1 MAADVLQQAL
11 DAADPAVTALRDAH
25 RAVRYG
31 ELASLLQREIAW
43 LRGAGVERCA
53 LLADNGVPW
62 ALGDLALHLG
72 EVPTVPL
79 PASFTVAQ
87 QVHALDDAGVA
98 TLLTDD
104 PDRACRVL
112 PGWRIDGLA
121 PASGL
126 HRLSRTLPT
135 SRRAQVPRGTRKVSY
150 TSGSTASPKG
160 VCLSAQALEAV
171 AAAVALATADL
182 PIERHLCLLPL
193 ATLLENVAGLYAPL
207 LRGATCLLP
216 SSVETG
222 VDYAALDVARLL
234 DTVSRH
240 RPHSLILVPELLHA
254 LVLAA
259 ERGWDVPESLRFVA
273 VGGARVTASL
283 LERAMAVGIPAYEG
297 YGLSECAS
305 VVCLNTPAAHRTGTV
320 GRPLAHVRV
329 HVDDRGEV
337 HVAGNGMLGYLGE
350 APRAATGELATG
362 DLGEFDADGFLRL
375 HGRAGNRF
383 ITSFGRN
390 VSPEWVES
398 EVSQRLGGCHVLA
411 YGEARPCVVA
421 LVDAGHAV
429 GDAAIERAIAA
440 ANATLPA
447 YARVRHWSR
456 PLRPFTVADGTLTAN
471 GRLRRREIHARCAA
485 AIDALY
491 EPAPIPSTS
500 ANGSTACISTSD

>member
-1 MAADVLQQAL
+1 MATDVLRQAL
-11 DAADPAVTALRDAH
+11 DAVDPAATALRDAH

-31 ELASLLQREIAW
+31 ELASLLQLEIEW
-43 LRGAGVERCA
+43 LRDAGVERCA

-62 ALGDLALHLG
+62 AIGDLALHFG
-72 EVPTVPL
+72 EVLTVPL

-87 QVHALDDAGVA
+87 RLHALDDAGVA

-104 PDRACRVL
+104 PDHACRAL
-112 PGWRIDGLA
+112 PGWHVDGIA

-126 HRLSRTLPT
+126 HRLSRTLPAT
-135 SRRAQVPRGTRKVSY
+135 QRAEVPPGTRKVTY
-150 TSGSTASPKG
+150 TSGSTANPKG
-160 VCLSAQALEAV
+160 VCLSGQALEAV
-171 AAAVALATADL
+171 AAAVALATVDL
-182 PIERHLCLLPL
+182 SIARHLCLLPL

-207 LRGATCLLP
+207 LRGATCVLP

-240 RPHSLILVPELLHA
+240 RPQSMILVPELLHA
-254 LVLAA
+254 LVLSA
-259 ERGWDVPESLRFVA
+259 ERGWEVPQSLCFVA
-273 VGGARVTASL
+273 VGGARVSALL

-305 VVCLNTPAAHRTGTV
+305 VVCLNTPGARKAGTV

-329 HVDDRGEV
+329 HVDAQGEV

-350 APRAATGELATG
+350 APRPATGDHATG

-383 ITSFGRN
+383 ITSYGRN

-421 LVDAGHAV
+421 LVDAGHAD

-440 ANATLPA
+440 ANATLPS
-447 YARVRHWSR
+447 YARIRHWARS
-456 PLRPFTVADGTLTAN
+456 PRPFSVTDGTLTAN
-471 GRLRRREIHARCAA
+471 GRLRRREIHARYAA
-485 AIDALY
+485 SIDALY
-491 EPAPIPSTS
+491 EPALVS
-500 ANGSTACISTSD
+500 

>member
-1 MAADVLQQAL
+1 MLRQAL
-11 DAADPAVTALRDAH
+11 AAADPDATALRDGH

-31 ELASLLQREIAW
+31 ELPSLLQREIAW
-43 LRGAGVERCA
+43 LREAGVERCA

-62 ALGDLALHLG
+62 ALGDLALHFG
-72 EVPTVPL
+72 EMLAVPL

-87 QVHALDDAGVA
+87 QLHALDDAGVA

-104 PDRACRVL
+104 PDHACRAL
-112 PGWRIDGLA
+112 PDWRVDDVA

-126 HRLSRTLPT
+126 YRLWRTSPAMK
-135 SRRAQVPRGTRKVSY
+135 RAEVPPGTRKVTY

-182 PIERHLCLLPL
+182 SIERHLCVLPL

-216 SSVETG
+216 SCVETG
-222 VDYAALDVARLL
+222 VDYAAPDVARLL
-234 DTVSRH
+234 ATVSRH
-240 RPHSLILVPELLHA
+240 RPNSLILVPELLHA

-259 ERGWDVPESLRFVA
+259 ERGWDVPESLRLVA
-273 VGGARVTASL
+273 VGGARVSASL
-283 LERAMAVGIPAYEG
+283 LERAVAVGIPAYEG
-297 YGLSECAS
+297 YGLSECGS
-305 VVCLNTPAAHRTGTV
+305 VVCLNTPGARKAGTV
-320 GRPLAHVRV
+320 GRPLAHVRA
-329 HVDDRGEV
+329 HVDEHGEV
-337 HVAGNGMLGYLGE
+337 HVAGNGMLGYVGE
-350 APRAATGELATG
+350 VPRARTEDYATG

-421 LVDAGHAV
+421 LVDAGSAI

-440 ANATLPA
+440 ANTTLPS
-447 YARVRHWSR
+447 YARVRHWARS
-456 PLRPFTVADGTLTAN
+456 PRPFSVADGTLTAN
-471 GRLRRREIHARCAA
+471 GRLRRREIQARYAA
-485 AIDALY
+485 SIDALY
-491 EPAPIPSTS
+491 DPRLLT

>member
-1 MAADVLQQAL
+1 MVTDVLRQAL
-11 DAADPAVTALRDAH
+11 DAADPAATALRDGC
-25 RAVRYG
+25 RAVAYG
-31 ELASLLQREIAW
+31 ELPSLLQREIAW
-43 LRGAGVERCA
+43 LREAGVERCA

-79 PASFTVAQ
+79 PASFTGAQ
-87 QVHALDDAGVA
+87 QLHALDDAGVA

-104 PDRACRVL
+104 PGHVCGTL
-112 PGWRIDGLA
+112 PGWRVDGIA

-126 HRLSRTLPT
+126 HRLSRTLPAT
-135 SRRAQVPRGTRKVSY
+135 RRAELPRGTRKVTY

-160 VCLSAQALEAV
+160 VCLSAKALEAV

-182 PIERHLCLLPL
+182 AIERHLCLLPL

-216 SSVETG
+216 SSAETG

-240 RPHSLILVPELLHA
+240 RPNSMILVPELLHA
-254 LVLAA
+254 LILAA
-259 ERGWDVPESLRFVA
+259 ERGWAVPESLRFVA

-305 VVCLNTPAAHRTGTV
+305 VVCLNTPAARKAGTV

-329 HVDDRGEV
+329 HVGAHGEV
-337 HVAGNGMLGYLGE
+337 HIAGNGMLGYLGE
-350 APRAATGELATG
+350 TPRAATAEHATG

-390 VSPEWVES
+390 VSPEWIES

-421 LVDAGHAV
+421 LVDAGSTV
-429 GDAAIERAIAA
+429 GDAAVERAIAA
-440 ANATLPA
+440 ANTTLPA
-447 YARVRHWSR
+447 YARVRHWAR
-456 PLRPFTVADGTLTAN
+456 APRPFSVADGTLTAN
-471 GRLRRREIHARCAA
+471 GRLRRREIHARHAA

-491 EPAPIPSTS
+491 DPALVS
-500 ANGSTACISTSD
+500 